1 MPGASSTLDPVEAAR
16 ADIAQS
22 RDLIA
27 SASHDLHRTQR
38 WFDSYQLAE
47 KRHGRRLRRQEL
59 LYRLELRRQ
68 QVARFSKWTA
78 LTAARDAR
86 DTYRTLY
93 AASVVTLHFL
103 QRNASAASAWAAPKL
118 RTAWL
123 WLDVQARRI
132 WLACLDAGTVA
143 GTWTAAQMRALAHR
157 LALATSQAWAWTMR
171 QAPIVSYRITTTA
184 SAGFAWTQTKL
195 RALGRS
201 LRDIFSFVWA
211 WLRVELNAVALATGS
226 TASAAATWS
235 ARKGRRS
242 AVPAIKLSRRTRA
255 AGTAAGD
262 ATRAAAASSAVLL
275 ARATAASIALRDR
288 FGIWPARAAAECSCR
303 ALAVRRSTALVCVTP
318 VHAQLPALRIETPE
332 VRRPPRARP
341 PRRSKPKPNSTA
353 KPKTKAKAKPKTKSK
368 ARPKRKAA
376 STRRRP
382 RKRIS

>member
-157 LALATSQAWAWTMR
+157 LALATSQARAWTMR
-171 QAPIVSYRITTTA
+171 QAPIVWCRITTAA
-184 SAGFAWTQTKL
+184 SAGFAWTQANL

-201 LRDIFSFVWA
+201 LRGTLSFVAA
-211 WLRVELNAVALATGS
+211 WLRVEFSAAALATGS

-235 ARKGRRS
+235 ARKGRRG
-242 AVPAIKLSRRTRA
+242 AVQAIKLSQRTR
-255 AGTAAGD
+255 TAAGD

-275 ARATAASIALRDR
+275 ERATAASIVLRDR
-288 FGIWPARAAAECSCR
+288 FGNWPARHTAESSCR
-303 ALAVRRSTALVCVTP
+303 ALAVRRSMALVCVAP
-318 VHAQLPALRIETPE
+318 VRAQLPALRIETPE
-332 VRRPPRARP
+332 VQPPPRAKP
-341 PRRSKPKPNSTA
+341 GRRSKPKPKSRA
-353 KPKTKAKAKPKTKSK
+353 KPKTRTKAKPKSKRK

-376 STRRRP
+376 SARRRRP
-382 RKRIS
+382 RK